1 MHIIKCYFI
10 NNNNNNK
17 NAWTS
22 IAGWLTYYYCHLR
35 RARKGKE
42 TLCTTRGHT
51 AVKLCRG
58 RWLQNILL

>member
-1 MHIIKCYFI
+1 MHKIKCYFI
-10 NNNNNNK
+10 NNNNNK

-22 IAGWLTYYYCHLR
+22 ITGWLSYYCHHPR

-42 TLCTTRGHT
+42 TLCTTRWHT